1 MTNVFVVTVN
11 VWDDVETV
19 GVFST
24 REKAEAFV
32 STMEEVDRINS
43 EVTEWTVD
51 RDLRSG
57 HPNLLTFTN
66 PRDVQ
71 EAYEVGA
78 ITRDQMVEALR
89 KCEN

>member
-1 MTNVFVVTVN
+1 MDKEMTNVFVVTVN

-43 EVTEWTVD
+43 EITEFAV
-51 RDLRSG
+51 
-57 HPNLLTFTN
+57 
-66 PRDVQ
+66 V
-71 EAYEVGA
+71 
-78 ITRDQMVEALR
+78 
-89 KCEN
+89 

>member
-1 MTNVFVVTVN
+1 MDKEMTNVFVLTVK

-43 EVTEWTVD
+43 EITEFAV
-51 RDLRSG
+51 
-57 HPNLLTFTN
+57 
-66 PRDVQ
+66 V
-71 EAYEVGA
+71 
-78 ITRDQMVEALR
+78 
-89 KCEN
+89 